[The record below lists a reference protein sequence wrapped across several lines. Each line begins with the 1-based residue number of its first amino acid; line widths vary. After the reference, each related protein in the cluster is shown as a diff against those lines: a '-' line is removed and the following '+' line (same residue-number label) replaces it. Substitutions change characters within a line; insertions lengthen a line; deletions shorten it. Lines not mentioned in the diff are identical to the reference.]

1 MFLKKRDFLCLY
13 LNGVL
18 HGAFKNQ
25 RKDFEIEFN
34 IFDQTVAISCFE
46 LAVKLTVLQIICVE
60 INAF

>member
-1 MFLKKRDFLCLY
+1 M
-13 LNGVL
+13 GVL

-60 INAF
+60 INAP